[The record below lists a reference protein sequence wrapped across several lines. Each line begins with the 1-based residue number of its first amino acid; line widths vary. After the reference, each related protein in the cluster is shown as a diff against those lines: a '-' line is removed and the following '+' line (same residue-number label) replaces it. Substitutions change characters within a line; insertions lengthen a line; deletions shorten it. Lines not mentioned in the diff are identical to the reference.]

1 VFSKLKLGSGL
12 GGQPLLE
19 AKPATVGHWSKEST
33 TPSISVS
40 TGAGGGGGGV
50 GATTSTGGGGVGATF
65 LALHDVN
72 NTAANKIANKLNGI
86 NLDTFL
92 IILFFNGTH
101 KFTIKTQQNKY
112 YCATILWYFQ

>member
-1 VFSKLKLGSGL
+1 VFSKVKLGSGL

-33 TPSISVS
+33 TPSISLS

-50 GATTSTGGGGVGATF
+50 TGATTSTGGEGGGATF

-72 NTAANKIANKLNGI
+72 NTPANKKANKLNGI

-92 IILFFNGTH
+92 IILFLMEHIN
-101 KFTIKTQQNKY
+101 
-112 YCATILWYFQ
+112 LL